1 MAWKNDKY
9 IRLLL
14 DSRERWG
21 TALVVAAVLL
31 AGVVAPGCKKQ
42 PRSRERKYRNLLSQY
57 EAEGSRIVAKGHLA
71 DEKVLATLSSLI
83 NVNLPPQTFTLILKG
98 LRIDAPGTGF
108 AIVHHPKYFKSV
120 SVDGERVLNPGYLLL
135 VKRGSI
141 DKAKSPQVI
150 LKAIGVGVS
159 DRGETVLV
167 LQDFSPIRNMS
178 KPNPARFGNMRG
190 RTIAII
196 VAMLV
201 D

>member
-9 IRLLL
+9 IRILL

-42 PRSRERKYRNLLSQY
+42 PGSHARKYRNLLSQY

-71 DEKVLATLSSLI
+71 DENVLATLSSLI
-83 NVNLPPQTFTLILKG
+83 HVNLPPQAFTLILKG

-108 AIVHHPKYFKSV
+108 AIVYNPNFKY
-120 SVDGERVLNPGYLLL
+120 VDGERVLNPGYLLL

-167 LQDFSPIRNMS
+167 VQDFSPIRNMS
-178 KPNPARFGNMRG
+178 QPNPARFGNMRG

-196 VAMLV
+196 NAMLV

>member
-9 IRLLL
+9 IRILLN
-14 DSRERWG
+14 SRERWG
-21 TALVVAAVLL
+21 TALLVAAVLL

-42 PRSRERKYRNLLSQY
+42 PSSRERKYRNLLSQY

-71 DEKVLATLSSLI
+71 DENVLATLSSLI
-83 NVNLPPQTFTLILKG
+83 HVNLPPQAFTLILKG

-108 AIVHHPKYFKSV
+108 AIVYNPKYFK

-167 LQDFSPIRNMS
+167 VQDFSPIRNMS

-196 VAMLV
+196 NAMLV